1 MGKKKKE
8 KKNKSKEE
16 KLLKKKKS
24 QKEKQDAVKLGSE
37 AAKKDAPEEHEGGRK
52 PKKTEKNRESRTDTK
67 AVSANAGA
75 ETEQKETRKIG
86 EREAD
91 PQGVPGNQEMA
102 ALFRIFADESRL
114 QILDL
119 LKDRELCA
127 GDLLKSVSIVQSTLS
142 HHMKVL
148 VEAGIVNQRKQGK
161 WSYYSINKEML
172 AVFCSRIMKWS

>member
-37 AAKKDAPEEHEGGRK
+37 AAKRDAP
-52 PKKTEKNRESRTDTK
+52 
-67 AVSANAGA
+67 ANAGA